1 VNPSAAVGVSSGIMS
16 TDATSSP
23 RAALQVDP
31 ATLPDDAALLKSLVA
46 QLFAELQS
54 RDGRISD
61 LEHRMSLLLR
71 KLYGSK
77 SEKLD
82 PRQASLF
89 DLLTAA
95 AEGQS
100 AVADDAPP
108 AAADDNSTDETPA
121 ATSATKQ
128 RPGHGR
134 RRLPDQLQ
142 RREVEH
148 DLTEPEKEAL
158 GGAANLV
165 VIGREVTEQLEWEP
179 SCLYVIR
186 HVQLTYARRQLLPE
200 SGLTLAEQNV
210 VTASKP
216 PQPIAGGLP
225 GPGLLA
231 QVLTSKYADHLPLNR
246 FQRISARHGVE
257 LSRQT
262 TCGWAMQCAD
272 LFHPLYELMIAEV
285 LASYVVNT
293 DDTTVKIRDAQRK
306 LKCTGYF
313 HTYVGDVRHPLIV
326 FDYLSGHGRDGP
338 QNFLRN
344 FRGYLQA
351 DAAPIYDGLFN
362 HPRQLILEV
371 GCWMHGRRNFFE
383 DRATDR
389 PRAELVLARI
399 RQLYAV
405 ETELKARCADEWRDL
420 PREELEDR
428 IVDVRQERSLPVL
441 TTLHA
446 WLEAEKP
453 KLLPKAALRGA
464 IDYLL
469 NHWQALVRYTTDGKL
484 AIDNGAAERALRGL
498 TIGRRNWLFCG
509 SERGAQ
515 AAAVH
520 FSLIASCHRHGID
533 AFAYLRDILTRLPLL
548 GPAPS
553 RDDLRPLLPDRW
565 VKQ

>member
-1 VNPSAAVGVSSGIMS
+1 MS
-16 TDATSSP
+16 TDAASSP
-23 RAALQVDP
+23 HATLQVDP

-89 DLLTAA
+89 DLLATAL
-95 AEGQS
+95 GDQP
-100 AVADDAPP
+100 D
-108 AAADDNSTDETPA
+108 A
-121 ATSATKQ
+121 ATHNMSPVIEAPTEPRSPK
-128 RPGHGR
+128 PGIGHGR

-142 RREVEH
+142 RREEVH
-148 DLTEPEKEAL
+148 DLTDAEKDAL
-158 GGAANLV
+158 GGADHLV
-165 VIGREVTEQLEWEP
+165 IIGREVTEQLEWEP

-186 HVQLTYARRQLLPE
+186 HVQLTYARRKPLPE
-200 SGLTLAEQNV
+200 SGPTLAEQNV
-210 VTASKP
+210 LTASKP
-216 PQPIAGGLP
+216 PQPIDGGLP

-231 QVLTSKYADHLPLNR
+231 QVLTSKYADHIPLHR
-246 FQRISARHGVE
+246 FERISGRHGVE
-257 LSRQT
+257 LSRKT

-272 LFHPLYELMIAEV
+272 LFRPLYDLMIQQV
-285 LASYVVNT
+285 LASDVVHA
-293 DDTTVKIRDAQRK
+293 DDTRVKIRDAQRK

-313 HTYVGDVRHPLIV
+313 HAYVGDVDHPLIV
-326 FDYLSGHGRDGP
+326 FDYTTSHGRDGP
-338 QNFLRN
+338 KNFLGN
-344 FRGYLQA
+344 FQGYLQV
-351 DAAPIYDGLFN
+351 DAASIYDGLFYR
-362 HPRQLILEV
+362 PGRLILEV

-383 DRATDR
+383 ARATDR
-389 PRAELVLARI
+389 PRAELVLAWI

-405 ETELKARCADEWRDL
+405 ETDLKARCDGEWRDL
-420 PREELEDR
+420 PREEREDR
-428 IVDVRQERSLPVL
+428 IVAVRQERSVPVL
-441 TTLHA
+441 KALHD
-446 WLEAEKP
+446 WLDAESP
-453 KLLPKAALRGA
+453 KLTPKAAMRGA
-464 IDYLL
+464 IDYLR

-515 AAAVH
+515 AAAIH

-533 AFAYLRDILTRLPLL
+533 AFAYLRDVLKDLPKL
-548 GPAPS
+548 GPTPS
-553 RDDLRPLLPDRW
+553 RTALLPLLPDRW
-565 VKQ
+565 SKR

>member
-1 VNPSAAVGVSSGIMS
+1 MS
-16 TDATSSP
+16 TDAASSP
-23 RAALQVDP
+23 QTGLQVDP
-31 ATLPDDAALLKSLVA
+31 AMLPDDAALLKSLVT

-82 PRQASLF
+82 PRQTSLF

-95 AEGQS
+95 AEDKT
-100 AVADDAPP
+100 AVADDIAPG
-108 AAADDNSTDETPA
+108 AAGDGSTDEMPT
-121 ATSATKQ
+121 ATFSAKQ

-148 DLTEPEKEAL
+148 DLTAPEKEAL

-186 HVQLTYARRQLLPE
+186 HVQLTYARREPLPE

-231 QVLTSKYADHLPLNR
+231 QVLTSKYADHIPLNR

-262 TCGWAMQCAD
+262 TCGWAMECAD
-272 LFHPLYELMIAEV
+272 LCHPLYALMIEEM
-285 LASYVVNT
+285 LASYVVNA

-313 HTYVGDVRHPLIV
+313 HAYVGDVRHPLIV
-326 FDYLSGHGRDGP
+326 FDYTSGHGRDGP
-338 QNFLRN
+338 QNFLQN

-351 DAAPIYDGLFN
+351 DAAPIYDDLFN
-362 HPRQLILEV
+362 HPKQLILEV

-383 DRATDR
+383 ARATDR

-399 RQLYAV
+399 GQLYDV
-405 ETELKARCADEWRDL
+405 ERELKARCADEWHDL
-420 PREELEDR
+420 THEELEDR

-441 TTLHA
+441 TALHA

-464 IDYLL
+464 MDYLL
-469 NHWQALVRYTTDGKL
+469 NHWQALIRYTTDGKL

-498 TIGRRNWLFCG
+498 TIGRKNWLFCG
-509 SERGAQ
+509 SERGAR
-515 AAAVH
+515 AAAIH
-520 FSLIASCHRHGID
+520 FSLIASCHRHGLD
-533 AFAYLRDILTRLPLL
+533 AFAYLRDILTRLPRL

-553 RDDLRPLLPDRW
+553 RDDLRPMLPDRW
-565 VKQ
+565 IKQ

>member
-1 VNPSAAVGVSSGIMS
+1 VNLSVAVGVSSGIMS
-16 TDATSSP
+16 MDAASSP
-23 RAALQVDP
+23 HAALQVDP
-31 ATLPDDAALLKSLVA
+31 ATLPDDAAVLKSLVA
-46 QLFAELQS
+46 QLFAQLQS

-82 PRQASLF
+82 PRQTSLF
-89 DLLTAA
+89 DLLTAVPP
-95 AEGQS
+95 GQA
-100 AVADDAPP
+100 AVASDSPP
-108 AAADDNSTDETPA
+108 AAAADCSSDKISNSAVKP
-121 ATSATKQ
+121 

-148 DLTEPEKEAL
+148 DLTAPEKEAL

-231 QVLTSKYADHLPLNR
+231 QVLTSKYADHIPLHR

-272 LFHPLYELMIAEV
+272 LFRPLYELMIAEV

-293 DDTTVKIRDAQRK
+293 DDTFVKIRDAQRK

-326 FDYLSGHGRDGP
+326 FDYTSGHGRDGP

-351 DAAPIYDGLFN
+351 DAAPIYDNLFH
-362 HPRQLILEV
+362 HPQQLILEV

-399 RQLYAV
+399 GQLYAV
-405 ETELKARCADEWRDL
+405 ERELKARCADEWHDL

-428 IVDVRQERSLPVL
+428 IADVRQQRSVPVL
-441 TTLHA
+441 TALHA

-453 KLLPKAALRGA
+453 NLMPKAALRGA
-464 IDYLL
+464 MDYLL
-469 NHWQALVRYTTDGKL
+469 NHWQALVRYTTDGAL

-498 TIGRRNWLFCG
+498 TIGRKNWLFCG

-515 AAAVH
+515 AAATH
-520 FSLIASCHRHGID
+520 FSLIASCNRHGLD

-553 RDDLRPLLPDRW
+553 RDNLRPLLPDRW
-565 VKQ
+565 TKQ